1 MKTAPQHRSF
11 AELEQGLA
19 EVVASPLEI
28 GRLEAIVI
36 RPVEDSRRVLQVATL
51 SPERGVEGDRWFSP
65 GAGGTE
71 LDPRHQ
77 VSLMNWRILRQ
88 IAGDDDSI
96 CLAGDNLIVDLDLS
110 EANLPTGS
118 RLVIGTDVEIEI
130 TELPHTGCN
139 SFARR
144 YGAEA
149 RSFINNARG
158 RELHLRGRYARI
170 ITGGSIAVGDAVR
183 KIGESRR

>member
-1 MKTAPQHRSF
+1 MQTAPQYRSS
-11 AELEQGLA
+11 AELEQGLS
-19 EVVASPLEI
+19 EVLASPRDV
-28 GRLEAIVI
+28 GTLEAIVI
-36 RPVEDSRRVLQVATL
+36 RPVEDARRVVQVASL

-65 GAGGTE
+65 GADGTE

-88 IAGDDDSI
+88 IAGDEDSI

-118 RLVIGTDVEIEI
+118 RLTIGASVEIEI

-139 SFARR
+139 AFARR
-144 YGAEA
+144 YGDEA
-149 RSFINNARG
+149 RAFINNDRG

-170 ITGGSIAVGDAVR
+170 ITGGSITIGDAVR
-183 KIGESRR
+183 KLRL

>member
-1 MKTAPQHRSF
+1 MQTAPQHRSA

-19 EVVASPLEI
+19 EVLASPSDI
-28 GRLEAIVI
+28 GTLEAIVI
-36 RPVEDSRRVLQVATL
+36 RPVEDARRVVQVATL
-51 SPERGVEGDRWFSP
+51 SPEWGVEGDRWFSP
-65 GAGGTE
+65 AADGQE

-110 EANLPTGS
+110 EANLPPGS
-118 RLVIGTDVEIEI
+118 RLAIGANVEIEI
-130 TELPHTGCN
+130 TELPHSGCN
-139 SFARR
+139 AFAHR

-149 RSFINNARG
+149 RAFINNDRG
-158 RELHLRGRYARI
+158 RELHLRGRYGRV
-170 ITGGSIAVGDAVR
+170 ITGGSIGVGDAVR
-183 KIGESRR
+183 KLRQ

>member
-1 MKTAPQHRSF
+1 MQTAPQHRSS

-19 EVVASPLEI
+19 EVLASPQDF

-36 RPVEDSRRVLQVATL
+36 RPVEDSRRVVQVATL

-65 GAGGTE
+65 CADGTE

-118 RLVIGTDVEIEI
+118 RLAIGASVEIEI

-139 SFARR
+139 AFARR
-144 YGAEA
+144 YGDEA
-149 RSFINNARG
+149 RAFINNDRG

-170 ITGGSIAVGDAVR
+170 LHGGTIGVGDEVC
-183 KIGESRR
+183 GLEPSHG